1 MKFALALALAASTVF
16 AEEKKDETPR
26 VFALFPIQL
35 TAGEKATLRLR
46 GLKLKDA
53 TEVRVAPE
61 AQATLKEKKDT
72 GVPTGLEAK
81 EVGDQE
87 VAIEVTPP
95 AGCEKLSVEI
105 VTPSGVTKAREV
117 LVFPQDALI
126 PEKESNNG
134 FREAQP
140 IESGKPLRGKIDADK
155 DVDVFR
161 FDAHAGQ
168 ALTARVIAAD
178 AGSLLDPILSLFD
191 TAGHLLATADDTPGH
206 RDPVLTFLPKTDGP
220 LCLVVSDAH
229 DRGGPWHEYRLEISR
244 QP

>member
-1 MKFALALALAASTVF
+1 MKLAMALALVAITAF

-46 GLKLKDA
+46 GVKLKDA

-61 AQATLKEKKDT
+61 AQVTVKEKKDT

-81 EVGDQE
+81 DVGDNE
-87 VAIEVTPP
+87 VAIELTPP
-95 AGCEKLSVEI
+95 EGCEKLIVEI
-105 VTPSGVTKAREV
+105 VTPGGVTKPREIA
-117 LVFPQDALI
+117 VFQKDALAV
-126 PEKESNNG
+126 EKEPNNG

-140 IESGKPLRGKIDADK
+140 IELGKPLRGKIDADK

-161 FDAHAGQ
+161 FDAHAGKP
-168 ALTARVIAAD
+168 LTARVIAAA
-178 AGSLLDPILSLFD
+178 AGSLLDPIISLFD
-191 TAGHLLATADDTPGH
+191 TAGHLLATADDIPGH
-206 RDPVLTFLPKTDGP
+206 RDPVLTFMPKTDGP
-220 LCLVVSDAH
+220 LCLVVNDAH
-229 DRGGPWHEYRLEISR
+229 DRGGPWHEYRLEVSQ

>member
-1 MKFALALALAASTVF
+1 MKLALALVLTAITAF
-16 AEEKKDETPR
+16 AEEEKDEAPR
-26 VFALFPIQL
+26 VFALIPIQL
-35 TAGEKATLRLR
+35 TAGEKTTLRLR

-61 AQATLKEKKDT
+61 AQATLKDKKDV

-81 EVGDQE
+81 DVGDHE
-87 VAIEVTPP
+87 VAIELTPP
-95 AGCEKLSVEI
+95 AGCEKVTVEI

-117 LVFPQDALI
+117 SVFPKDALVT
-126 PEKESNNG
+126 EKEPNNG

-140 IESGKPLRGKIDADK
+140 IEAGKPLCGKIDADK

-161 FDAHAGQ
+161 FDAHAGE
-168 ALTARVIAAD
+168 ALTVRVIAAD

-191 TAGHLLATADDTPGH
+191 SAGHLLATEDDTHGH
-206 RDPVLTFLPKTDGP
+206 RDPVLMFMPKTDGP
-220 LCLVVSDAH
+220 LCLVVNDAH